1 MLDIAIFKTVVN
13 SAPLVSI
20 DLIVYNQSNEVLL
33 GKRINPPAKG
43 YYFVPG
49 GRIFKDEKIIDAFR
63 RVAVSELGIEMEIS
77 SSRFRGVFEHFYT
90 DAFVG
95 ANISTHYIVLAYEIH
110 VDLDLKMLPSGQHN
124 DYIFMDISQIKKDSH
139 VHSYTQHYFA

>member
-1 MLDIAIFKTVVN
+1 MLFNK
-13 SAPLVSI
+13 LVKS
-20 DLIVYNQSNEVLL
+20 E
-33 GKRINPPAKG
+33 
-43 YYFVPG
+43 
-49 GRIFKDEKIIDAFR
+49 
-63 RVAVSELGIEMEIS
+63 VSEFNDNFQS
-77 SSRFRGVFEHFYT
+77 FRGVFEHFYT